1 MFTIYSK
8 ECDRCGID
16 FEFKWEG
23 VGAFLSEVC
32 LNCLEELTNS
42 NK

>member
-8 ECDRCGID
+8 ECDCCEID

-23 VGAFLSEVC
+23 IGIFLSDKEQM
-32 LNCLEELTNS
+32 LMR
-42 NK
+42 